1 MVGRSRARHAARR
14 SGLSRLVAAI
24 VGGAGLLV
32 IAGILV
38 SVAVPMA
45 SSGSAPDP
53 APSAAEKVSIY
64 SLKGF
69 ARGPSKTITV
79 APKTVLDPNAVADPY
94 DTGAA
99 PVAPTAPPG

>member
-1 MVGRSRARHAARR
+1 M
-14 SGLSRLVAAI
+14 VAAI
-24 VGGAGLLV
+24 VGGVGLLV

-53 APSAAEKVSIY
+53 ASSAVAKVSIY

-69 ARGPSKTITV
+69 AKGPSKTATV
-79 APKTVLDPNAVADPY
+79 VPKTVLEPDVVADPY
-94 DTGAA
+94 NTGAT
-99 PVAPTAPPG
+99 PTAPTAPTAPTTTPPG